1 VISEPAVRK
10 TLEALDLDACVRLA
24 QDLIRVPSVTGD
36 ERAAQDLVALMLEEA
51 GLEVDRFDAD
61 VSRLK
66 AHPRFP
72 GMEVQR
78 TEAVLV
84 AGILGQNG
92 ERSLILNGHVDVV
105 PPGDRQAWHASPW
118 SAHIQA
124 GRLYGRGSCDM
135 KSGVAVAI
143 AAAAAL
149 KKSGLP
155 LGGRLIV
162 ESVVGEEDGGIGSFA
177 MAQRGYRA
185 DAAYVLEPTRL
196 RLIPAQAGALTF
208 RLRVRGRAAH
218 ASVRYDGVSAIE
230 KYELVETRLRQLERT
245 LNQQPHP
252 LFSHYPIAY
261 ALSIGR
267 MRAGS
272 WSSTVPDELECE
284 GRLGVP
290 VGMASA
296 EARRQ
301 FAAAIA
307 DVAQRDPWLAERPPQ
322 VEWFG
327 GQFDAVEVDPDLP
340 AFAALSA
347 AHLEEFGVAPELEG
361 APYGSDMRLLVHEAE
376 TPAVLYGPGD
386 IRQAHATDEWIA
398 VDEIVQAARV
408 VTAAAARYLAA

>member
-1 VISEPAVRK
+1 
-10 TLEALDLDACVRLA
+10 
-24 QDLIRVPSVTGD
+24 
-36 ERAAQDLVALMLEEA
+36 VALTLEEA
-51 GLEVDRFDAD
+51 GLEVDRFEAD
-61 VSRLK
+61 VTQLT

-72 GMEVQR
+72 GMEIER
-78 TEAVLV
+78 EEAVLV
-84 AGILGQNG
+84 AGVLGQKG
-92 ERSLILNGHVDVV
+92 DRSLIVNGHVDVV

-124 GRLYGRGSCDM
+124 GRLYGRGACDM
-135 KSGVAVAI
+135 KAGMAIGI
-143 AAAAAL
+143 AAATAL

-155 LGGRLIV
+155 LRGRLIV
-162 ESVVGEEDGGIGSFA
+162 QSVVGEEDGGIGTFA

-185 DAAYVLEPTRL
+185 TAAYVLEPTRL

-208 RLRVRGRAAH
+208 RLRIQGRAAH
-218 ASVRYDGVSAIE
+218 ASVRYDGVSAVE
-230 KYELVETRLRQLERT
+230 KYQLVEARLRQLERS

-252 LFSHYPIAY
+252 LFRHYPIAY

-267 MRAGS
+267 LRAGS
-272 WSSTVPDELECE
+272 WSATVPDQLECE

-290 VGMASA
+290 IGMASS

-307 DVAQRDPWLAERPPQ
+307 DAAQRDPWLAEHPPL

-327 GQFDAVEVDPDLP
+327 GQFDAVEVDPALP
-340 AFAALSA
+340 AFAALRE
-347 AHLEEFGVAPELEG
+347 AHADEFGVSPELDG